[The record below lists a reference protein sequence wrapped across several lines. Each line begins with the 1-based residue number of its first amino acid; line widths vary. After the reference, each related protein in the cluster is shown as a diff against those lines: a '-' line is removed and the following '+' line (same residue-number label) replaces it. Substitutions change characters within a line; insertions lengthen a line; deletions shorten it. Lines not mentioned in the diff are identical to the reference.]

1 MGEQGSAS
9 DRREQELTSLNEI
22 AKALTSTLQLSEV
35 MRIVL
40 ARIKA
45 LTFAEAISLL
55 LYDAQRHELVY
66 SATETMRESVFAHL
80 DQSSEEGITA
90 WAARTGMSALVN
102 DAEKDPRCAGGAE
115 VPAGEGERLLVVPIK
130 REGQVIGVVQVA
142 DRYDARPFEH
152 ADLEALE
159 AIVEEIAPRIDAETL
174 VQESPM
180 LRDLLAR
187 ISAAVRSQAV
197 SLYLYDASGNRL
209 AFSASRRLE
218 AGTID
223 GFRMSADRGIA
234 GWVARN
240 RKPLRLE
247 DASQDPRYNRDSESQ
262 TKFRPRAMMCV
273 PVVSRDRLLGVIQ
286 VMNRL
291 DGKTFDDYEFRLVQI
306 LAEYAAI
313 AIENASLYKQA
324 QVASLTDDLTGLGN
338 TRRFNQILPEQLR
351 LGQPVSLI
359 VTDFDNFKQVVD
371 RYGHRIGSLTI
382 AQLGKKMGQLIR
394 PTDFAA
400 RFGGDEF
407 VIVLPGT
414 RAEEA
419 LEVAERI
426 RREVEMSEHLD
437 GHDVDIS
444 GVTVSIG
451 VAVFPDHA
459 ADPDGLFHAADEAM
473 YEAKRRGKN
482 GVALAG
488 ADRGCS

>member
-1 MGEQGSAS
+1 
-9 DRREQELTSLNEI
+9 
-22 AKALTSTLQLSEV
+22 
-35 MRIVL
+35 
-40 ARIKA
+40 
-45 LTFAEAISLL
+45 
-55 LYDAQRHELVY
+55 
-66 SATETMRESVFAHL
+66 MREAVFSHL
-80 DQSSEEGITA
+80 DPSSEEGISA
-90 WAARTGMSALVN
+90 WAARTGQSALVN
-102 DAEKDPRCAGGAE
+102 DATQDPRCAANE
-115 VPAGEGERLLVVPIK
+115 TPAGEGQRLLVVPLK
-130 REGQVIGVVQVA
+130 RDGKVIGVVQVA

-159 AIVEEIAPRIDAETL
+159 TIAQEIAPQIDAETL

-197 SLYLYDASGNRL
+197 SLFLYDASDNRL

-223 GFRMSADRGIA
+223 GFRMSEDRGIA

-240 RKPLRLE
+240 RKPLRLD
-247 DASQDPRYNRDSESQ
+247 DASQDPRYNRDSEARTQ
-262 TKFRPRAMMCV
+262 FRPRAMMCV

-291 DGKTFDDYEFRLVQI
+291 DGKSFDDYEFRLVQI
-306 LAEYAAI
+306 LAEYTAI

-338 TRRFNQILPEQLR
+338 TRRFNRVLPEQLS

-382 AQLGKKMGQLIR
+382 AQIGRVMGEQIR

-407 VIVLPGT
+407 VIVLPAT

-419 LEVAERI
+419 LVIAERI
-426 RREVEMSEHLD
+426 RQAVEACKRLE

-444 GVTVSIG
+444 GVTASIG
-451 VAVFPDHA
+451 VAVYPDHA
-459 ADPDGLFHAADEAM
+459 TDADGLFHAADEAM
-473 YEAKRRGKN
+473 YETKRRGKN
-482 GVALAG
+482 GVTLAKG
-488 ADRGCS
+488 PARARAKA

>member
-1 MGEQGSAS
+1 MGEHDPAS

-55 LYDAQRHELVY
+55 LYDAQRHELVF
-66 SATETMRESVFAHL
+66 SATETMRESVFAHF
-80 DQSSEEGITA
+80 DQSPEEGITA
-90 WAARTGMSALVN
+90 WAAITGKSALVN
-102 DAEKDPRCAGGAE
+102 DAEKDPRCAGGRDG
-115 VPAGEGERLLVVPIK
+115 PAGEGQRLLVVPIK
-130 REGQVIGVVQVA
+130 RGGKVIGVVQVA
-142 DRYDARPFEH
+142 DRYDAQPFEH
-152 ADLEALE
+152 DDLQALE
-159 AIVEEIAPRIDAETL
+159 AIAQEVAPQIDTEML

-197 SLYLYDASGNRL
+197 SLFLYDASGNRL

-240 RKPLRLE
+240 REPLRLE
-247 DASQDPRYNRDSESQ
+247 DASQDPRYNRDSESM

-291 DGKTFDDYEFRLVQI
+291 DGKSFDDYEFRLVQI

-324 QVASLTDDLTGLGN
+324 QVAALTDDLTGLGN
-338 TRRFNQILPEQLR
+338 TRRFNQVLPEQLR

-382 AQLGKKMGQLIR
+382 AQIGKMIGELLR

-407 VIVLPGT
+407 VIVLPAT

-419 LEVAERI
+419 LDVAERI
-426 RREVEMSEHLD
+426 RQAVEACQHLD
-437 GHDVDIS
+437 GHEVDIS

-459 ADPDGLFHAADEAM
+459 ADADGLFHAADAAM
-473 YEAKRRGKN
+473 YRTKHRGKN
-482 GVALAG
+482 GVTLAG
-488 ADRGCS
+488 PS

>member
-1 MGEQGSAS
+1 M
-9 DRREQELTSLNEI
+9 
-22 AKALTSTLQLSEV
+22 
-35 MRIVL
+35 
-40 ARIKA
+40 
-45 LTFAEAISLL
+45 
-55 LYDAQRHELVY
+55 
-66 SATETMRESVFAHL
+66 
-80 DQSSEEGITA
+80 EG
-90 WAARTGMSALVN
+90 
-102 DAEKDPRCAGGAE
+102 
-115 VPAGEGERLLVVPIK
+115 PAGEGQRLLVVPIK
-130 REGQVIGVVQVA
+130 RRDKVIGVVQVA
-142 DRYDARPFEH
+142 DRYDAQPFEH
-152 ADLEALE
+152 DDLQALE
-159 AIVEEIAPRIDAETL
+159 KIAQEVAPHIDTEML

-187 ISAAVRSQAV
+187 VSAAVRSQAV
-197 SLYLYDASGNRL
+197 SLFLYDASGNRL

-240 RKPLRLE
+240 REPLRLD
-247 DASQDPRYNRDSESQ
+247 DASQDPRYNRESESE

-291 DGKTFDDYEFRLVQI
+291 DGKSFDDYEFRLVQI

-324 QVASLTDDLTGLGN
+324 QIAALTDDLTGLGN
-338 TRRFNQILPEQLR
+338 TRRFNQLLPEQLH

-371 RYGHRIGSLTI
+371 RYGHRVGSLTI
-382 AQLGKKMGQLIR
+382 AQIGRMMGELIR

-407 VIVLPGT
+407 VIVLPDT
-414 RAEEA
+414 SSEEA

-426 RREVEMSEHLD
+426 RQAVETCQRLD
-437 GHDVDIS
+437 GRDVDIS
-444 GVTVSIG
+444 GVTASIG

-459 ADPDGLFHAADEAM
+459 ADADGLFHAADEAM
-473 YEAKRRGKN
+473 YETKRRGKN
-482 GVALAG
+482 GVTLAG
-488 ADRGCS
+488 ASRAKAEPEG